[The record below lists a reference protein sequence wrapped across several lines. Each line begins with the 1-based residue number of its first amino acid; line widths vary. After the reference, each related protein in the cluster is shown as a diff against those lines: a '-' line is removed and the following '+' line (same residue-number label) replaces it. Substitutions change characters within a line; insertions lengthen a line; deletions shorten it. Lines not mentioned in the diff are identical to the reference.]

1 MKKTVLFFLV
11 LILSTAAAFAS
22 GWIGVD
28 TGANIM
34 WTNMKMDMGEES
46 LSVSGSEIDY
56 YLGLSGA
63 HYFTDSVGKLMIL
76 TLNSNRHFLSST
88 DKSLVNP

>member
-56 YLGLSGA
+56 YFGLTGA
-63 HYFTDSVGKLMIL
+63 HYFTDSVGLGYSVSML
-76 TLNSNRHFLSST
+76 YPLSAKVE
-88 DKSLVNP
+88 DGD